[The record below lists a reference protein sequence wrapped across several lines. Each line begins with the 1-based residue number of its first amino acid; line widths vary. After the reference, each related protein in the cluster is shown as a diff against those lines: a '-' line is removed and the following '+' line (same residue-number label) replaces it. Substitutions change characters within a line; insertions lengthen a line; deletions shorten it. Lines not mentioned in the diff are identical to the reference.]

1 MFILGGNSSIGSNL
15 RRVDKKHF
23 FSSSSFSKEPIK
35 NGIEF
40 NLMRDSCEDF
50 VKNNFNI
57 SDDNIK
63 DKIHVINY
71 SEGSITI
78 ECDSSSV
85 GSILKFE
92 REKYLEIF
100 KNYGLYNI
108 QDLKIKIK

>member
-1 MFILGGNSSIGSNL
+1 MKKISDFIPNKIL
-15 RRVDKKHF
+15 KK
-23 FSSSSFSKEPIK
+23 KAIIDEQDEI
-35 NGIEF
+35 
-40 NLMRDSCEDF
+40 L
-50 VKNNFNI
+50 VTV
-57 SDDNIK
+57 SDDNMK

-71 SEGSITI
+71 TESSITI

-85 GSILKFE
+85 GSIIKFE

>member
-1 MFILGGNSSIGSNL
+1 MKKISDFIPNKILKKKEIIDELDGIL
-15 RRVDKKHF
+15 VD
-23 FSSSSFSKEPIK
+23 
-35 NGIEF
+35 
-40 NLMRDSCEDF
+40 
-50 VKNNFNI
+50 V
-57 SDDNIK
+57 SDDNMK
-63 DKIHVINY
+63 YKIHVINY
-71 SEGSITI
+71 SETSITI